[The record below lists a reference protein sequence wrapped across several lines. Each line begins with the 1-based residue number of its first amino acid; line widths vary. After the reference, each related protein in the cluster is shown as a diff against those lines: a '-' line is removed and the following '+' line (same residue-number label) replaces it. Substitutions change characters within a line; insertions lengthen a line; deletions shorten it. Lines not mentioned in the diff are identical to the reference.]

1 MRLPL
6 IAPVLLLA
14 CSVLANP
21 RVTRSACEETQASY
35 DECIANAHANHRD
48 ALGQGDDGKPDFYSR
63 KSCNYIQSAVME
75 CGELLIGDCY
85 DADAVREMRDGQFNT
100 IVASLEQS
108 EEWDSNKCPSV
119 KKWLDGDDEDQED
132 DNDFDNDGIADDED
146 NDDDN
151 DGIADDEDN
160 DDDNDGV
167 PDDEDNDDDNDGVPD
182 DEDNDDDND
191 GVPDDSEGV
200 SNDGDND
207 FDNDGVTNDDDNDD
221 DNDGIADD
229 EDNDDDNDGIADD
242 EDNDDDNDG
251 VPDDEETDDAND
263 DASDDDEDNE
273 SGAMEHIASLTLV
286 TLAVALSA

>member
-151 DGIADDEDN
+151 DGVPDDEDNDDDNDGVPDAEDN

-167 PDDEDNDDDNDGVPD
+167 PDDEDNA
-182 DEDNDDDND
+182 
-191 GVPDDSEGV
+191 DDSEGA

>member
-21 RVTRSACEETQASY
+21 RVTRSACDETQASY

-151 DGIADDEDN
+151 DGVPDDEDNDDDNDGIADDEDN

-167 PDDEDNDDDNDGVPD
+167 PDDEDNDDD
-182 DEDNDDDND
+182 
-191 GVPDDSEGV
+191 SEGA

-221 DNDGIADD
+221 DNDGIADA

-286 TLAVALSA
+286 TLAVVLSA

>member
-182 DEDNDDDND
+182 DEDNDDD
-191 GVPDDSEGV
+191 SEGV

>member
-21 RVTRSACEETQASY
+21 RVTRSACDETQASY

-151 DGIADDEDN
+151 DGVPDDEDNDDDNDGIADDEDN

-167 PDDEDNDDDNDGVPD
+167 PDDEDNDDD
-182 DEDNDDDND
+182 
-191 GVPDDSEGV
+191 SEGA

-221 DNDGIADD
+221 DNDGIADA